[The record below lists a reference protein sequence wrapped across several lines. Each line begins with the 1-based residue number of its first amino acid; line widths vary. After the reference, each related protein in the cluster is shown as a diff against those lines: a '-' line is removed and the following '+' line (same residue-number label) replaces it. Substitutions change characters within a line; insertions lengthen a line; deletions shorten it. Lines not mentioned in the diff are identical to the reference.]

1 MSLAV
6 FSIHS
11 NNVGMEWSAT
21 YGSQKPAF
29 VPRPAEIN
37 ACPETGKYDRMIKKD
52 VLTAAC

>member
-29 VPRPAEIN
+29 VPRPVEIN
-37 ACPETGKYDRMIKKD
+37 ACPETGSYDRMIKKD